1 VGKRREGREVALQL
15 LFHWDLNV
23 QQPLTANELD
33 LFWQI
38 RVTVAAKNPDGQ
50 PAPANKNMPRSQHQ
64 HSERSVRIFAT
75 NVLNGVISHQATIDE
90 KIAKYTANYELKRIS
105 AVDRNILRMAI
116 YEMLYASDVPP
127 IVAINEAID
136 IAKKFGTEE
145 SGKFVN
151 GVLDRVKLDLNRPL
165 RTAADQTKKTLKTVV
180 AWHSHFSK
188 AWSTNSAANP
198 STGTN
203 WRKR

>member
-1 VGKRREGREVALQL
+1 MGKRREGREVALQL

-23 QQPLTANELD
+23 QQSLGGAELE
-33 LFWQI
+33 LFWEFRPSIQ
-38 RVTVAAKNPDGQ
+38 G
-50 PAPANKNMPRSQHQ
+50 
-64 HSERSVRIFAT
+64 VRTFAT
-75 NVLNGVISHQATIDE
+75 NLLNGVIARQATIDE
-90 KIAKYTANYELKRIS
+90 KITKYTANYELRRIS

-116 YEMLYASDVPP
+116 YEMLYAEDVPP

-165 RTAADQTKKTLKTVV
+165 RTV
-180 AWHSHFSK
+180 S
-188 AWSTNSAANP
+188 NPAN
-198 STGTN
+198 
-203 WRKR
+203 

>member
-23 QQPLTANELD
+23 QQPLDAKDLD
-33 LFWQI
+33 LFWEI
-38 RVTVAAKNPDGQ
+38 LVAVAPKNPGDGGAIDNDSARGIHRLNQ
-50 PAPANKNMPRSQHQ
+50 DRRIRS
-64 HSERSVRIFAT
+64 FAT
-75 NVLNGVISHQATIDE
+75 NVLSGVISHQVTIDE
-90 KIAKYTANYELKRIS
+90 KISKYTANYELKRIS

-116 YEMLYASDVPP
+116 YEMLYATDVPP

-151 GVLDRVKLDLNRPL
+151 GVLDRVKLDLTRPL
-165 RTAADQTKKTLKTVV
+165 RTASNQT
-180 AWHSHFSK
+180 S
-188 AWSTNSAANP
+188 
-198 STGTN
+198 
-203 WRKR
+203 

>member
-1 VGKRREGREVALQL
+1 MGKRREGREVSLQL

-23 QQPLTANELD
+23 QQSLSGTELD
-33 LFWQI
+33 LFWEFRPTIQ
-38 RVTVAAKNPDGQ
+38 G
-50 PAPANKNMPRSQHQ
+50 
-64 HSERSVRIFAT
+64 VRTFAT
-75 NVLNGVISHQATIDE
+75 NLLNGVLAHQATIDE
-90 KIAKYTANYELKRIS
+90 KITKYTANYELKRIS

-116 YEMLYASDVPP
+116 YEMLYADDVPP

-165 RTAADQTKKTLKTVV
+165 RTV
-180 AWHSHFSK
+180 S
-188 AWSTNSAANP
+188 NP
-198 STGTN
+198 TD
-203 WRKR
+203 

>member
-1 VGKRREGREVALQL
+1 MGKRREGREATLQL

-23 QQPLTANELD
+23 QQSLSVTELD
-33 LFWQI
+33 LFWEF
-38 RVTVAAKNPDGQ
+38 R
-50 PAPANKNMPRSQHQ
+50 PAIPG
-64 HSERSVRIFAT
+64 VRAFAT
-75 NVLNGVISHQATIDE
+75 KLLSGVIAHQTTIDE
-90 KIAKYTANYELKRIS
+90 KITKYTANYELRRIS

-116 YEMLYASDVPP
+116 YEMLYADDVPP

-165 RTAADQTKKTLKTVV
+165 RTASNPAD
-180 AWHSHFSK
+180 
-188 AWSTNSAANP
+188 
-198 STGTN
+198 
-203 WRKR
+203 

>member
-1 VGKRREGREVALQL
+1 MGKRREGREVALQL

-23 QQPLTANELD
+23 QQSLDGAELE
-33 LFWQI
+33 LFWEFRPSI
-38 RVTVAAKNPDGQ
+38 EG
-50 PAPANKNMPRSQHQ
+50 
-64 HSERSVRIFAT
+64 VRTFAT
-75 NVLNGVISHQATIDE
+75 NLLNGVIASQATIDE
-90 KIAKYTANYELKRIS
+90 KISKYTANYELRRIS

-116 YEMLYASDVPP
+116 YEMLYADDVPP

-165 RTAADQTKKTLKTVV
+165 RTI
-180 AWHSHFSK
+180 S
-188 AWSTNSAANP
+188 NPAN
-198 STGTN
+198 
-203 WRKR
+203 

>member
-23 QQPLTANELD
+23 QQPLSANELD

-38 RVTVAAKNPDGQ
+38 LVTIAAKNPEGKGGPDNISGGSGG
-50 PAPANKNMPRSQHQ
+50 RSQP
-64 HSERSVRIFAT
+64 ENAGRNVRTFAT

-90 KIAKYTANYELKRIS
+90 KIIKYTANYELKRIS

-116 YEMLYASDVPP
+116 YEMLYANDVPP

-165 RTAADQTKKTLKTVV
+165 RTASNQTKQT
-180 AWHSHFSK
+180 
-188 AWSTNSAANP
+188 
-198 STGTN
+198 
-203 WRKR
+203 

>member
-1 VGKRREGREVALQL
+1 MGKRREGREVALQL

-23 QQPLTANELD
+23 QQSLVGADLE
-33 LFWQI
+33 LFWEFRPSIQ
-38 RVTVAAKNPDGQ
+38 G
-50 PAPANKNMPRSQHQ
+50 
-64 HSERSVRIFAT
+64 VRTFAT
-75 NVLNGVISHQATIDE
+75 NLLNGVIARQATIDE
-90 KIAKYTANYELKRIS
+90 KITKYTANYELRRIS

-116 YEMLYASDVPP
+116 YEMLFADDVPP

-165 RTAADQTKKTLKTVV
+165 RTV
-180 AWHSHFSK
+180 S
-188 AWSTNSAANP
+188 NP
-198 STGTN
+198 GA
-203 WRKR
+203 

>member
-15 LFHWDLNV
+15 LFHWDLNA
-23 QQPLTANELD
+23 QQPLSANELD

-38 RVTVAAKNPDGQ
+38 RVTVAAKDPDGQ
-50 PAPANKNMPRSQHQ
+50 GASGNKNVRRSQPELP
-64 HSERSVRIFAT
+64 ERGVRTFAA
-75 NVLNGVISHQATIDE
+75 NVLTGVISHQATIDE
-90 KIAKYTANYELKRIS
+90 KITKYTANYELKRIS

-116 YEMLYASDVPP
+116 YEMLYATDVPP

-165 RTAADQTKKTLKTVV
+165 RTASGQTNQT
-180 AWHSHFSK
+180 
-188 AWSTNSAANP
+188 
-198 STGTN
+198 
-203 WRKR
+203 